1 MRVATLLIT
10 AAFVISCVAPV
21 GAQTLPD
28 AKQVFG
34 PLMHGALVYHGNY
47 CGPGQRGHNR
57 RPVDALDAACMHHD
71 KCTPSFGLPACTCN
85 ARLHAEA
92 AAVARDPREPVDER
106 QAADF
111 TAEGALAIPCH

>member
-1 MRVATLLIT
+1 MRVRTVLI
-10 AAFVISCVAPV
+10 AFALVASCVLPA

-47 CGPGQRGHNR
+47 CGPGQRGHHR
-57 RPVDALDAACMHHD
+57 RPVDALDLACEHHD
-71 KCTPSFGLPACTCN
+71 MCTPSFGLPACACN

-92 AAVARDPREPVDER
+92 SAVARDPSQSFDER
-106 QAADF
+106 EAADF
-111 TAEGALAIPCH
+111 TAEGALAIPCK